1 MQEATMSHSHTAAA
15 LNGQNGRSHVNGST
29 RTVDW
34 TGYSALFQR
43 VTPSP
48 AVQATPTPATHDD
61 RSRSGRAAN
70 VREAFLGFCQ
80 ASLFS
85 PGTTVHFDRPS
96 EAAAAA
102 KALAA
107 AERFGFSRD
116 EIQRLGCG
124 LYSSPAALRE
134 DLRSVGFSD
143 AEIESARITC
153 DDAGRPRA
161 EFSGCLVVPLTD
173 ENGQLCDF
181 LLLTVNE
188 QGRAF
193 CGYRFLDGPA
203 RSQIVAYG
211 LQTALS
217 RPHGRESLVLVDD
230 VLECLL
236 LQCRGIHSVAAIG
249 TSGRDFSLRRWEE
262 LARLGV
268 ATVTLAFRNDE
279 RRATDVRDA
288 LVNALRARTAPEVFV
303 AEAYPAGERSAADVL
318 RRFGKDTCAV
328 ALATRSLAFHHK
340 DFGAAERVRA
350 VAAETVP
357 HIAPESPEPPLSRHE
372 AVQPVAP
379 HREAFQRHVAELAAA
394 LPAED
399 RSVAE
404 QVIAAFRQAIEDND
418 FARAGWTI
426 DGYVANN
433 PYFWMSHHT
442 TRPIA
447 APPAAAGHQSASV
460 SSSAAVLD
468 RLTKSPQTADI
479 PREMHDYRGRE
490 AAATVEWITSAS
502 SRSRLAAL
510 CERIADVLERQPLV
524 GFVVACCEHTDR
536 QVVLAL
542 ATHLASRFSPGPGL
556 SIDEVR
562 SRLSGVE
569 PSGGFRDRPWLA
581 DEAADRLRLWSSRL
595 TFVTCP
601 MSSAGVAAIEQAVE
615 AAALKTTIGGVF
627 FDGVPHFTWDVPARG
642 GEARWLHRFAA
653 QHGCAM
659 TVAAPAMPSDFTTPH
674 WRSQTPVCWPLT
686 QTAGG
691 LSVLNAL
698 REWLARETAAVR

>member
-1 MQEATMSHSHTAAA
+1 MQEATMSHSHTAAT
-15 LNGQNGRSHVNGST
+15 LNGQNGHSHANGTT

-34 TGYSALFQR
+34 TGYSALFHR
-43 VTPSP
+43 VTPSQTVHALRTPLSPNDHCREVPP
-48 AVQATPTPATHDD
+48 A
-61 RSRSGRAAN
+61 N
-70 VREAFLGFCQ
+70 IREAFLGFCQ

-107 AERFGFSRD
+107 AEAFGFSRD
-116 EIQRLGCG
+116 EIHRLGCG
-124 LYSSPAALRE
+124 LYSSPAALRD
-134 DLRSVGFSD
+134 DLRSVGFSHSD
-143 AEIESARITC
+143 IEAARITC

-193 CGYRFLDGPA
+193 SGYRFLDGLA
-203 RSQIVAYG
+203 KSNVVAYG
-211 LQTALS
+211 LQIALS
-217 RPHGRESLVLVDD
+217 RPTGRESLVLVDD

-236 LQCRGIHSVAAIG
+236 LQCRGIHSVAAMG
-249 TSGRDFSLRRWEE
+249 TSGRDFSPRRWEE

-288 LVNALRARTAPEVFV
+288 LVNALRARTAPEVFI

-340 DFGAAERVRA
+340 DFGAPDRMRPATRDVVPFDAPVHLKRAEARV
-350 VAAETVP
+350 AEPSIVP
-357 HIAPESPEPPLSRHE
+357 HRD
-372 AVQPVAP
+372 
-379 HREAFQRHVAELAAA
+379 AFRRHVVELAAA
-394 LPAED
+394 LPTED
-399 RSVAE
+399 RVVAE
-404 QVIAAFRQAIEDND
+404 QVIAAFDASIEGND
-418 FARAGWTI
+418 FARAAWTI
-426 DGYVANN
+426 DGHVANN
-433 PYFWMSHHT
+433 PYFWMPHHPA
-442 TRPIA
+442 RPA
-447 APPAAAGHQSASV
+447 VAFAAATGHQSASV

-468 RLTKSPQTADI
+468 RMTKSPQIGDV
-479 PREMHDYRGRE
+479 PHEMHDYRGRE
-490 AAATVEWITSAS
+490 AMSAVEWITSPS
-502 SRSRLAAL
+502 PRTRLAAL
-510 CERIADVLERQPLV
+510 CERMVDALERQPLLS
-524 GFVVACCEHTDR
+524 FVVACCEHTDR

-542 ATHLASRFSPGPGL
+542 ATHLASRFSQGPGL
-556 SIDEVR
+556 SIEEVR
-562 SRLSGVE
+562 SRLSRVE
-569 PSGGFRDRPWLA
+569 PSGGFRDKPWLA

-615 AAALKTTIGGVF
+615 AAATKSVIGGVF
-627 FDGVPHFTWDVPARG
+627 FNGIPQIGWNFPARG
-642 GEARWLHRFAA
+642 SESHWLHRLAA

-659 TVAAPAMPSDFTTPH
+659 TIASPAVLGDSSMPQL
-674 WRSQTPVCWPLT
+674 RSQTPICWPLT
-686 QTAGG
+686 QSAGG
-691 LSVLNAL
+691 MAVLNAL
-698 REWLARETAAVR
+698 CEWLARETAATH

>member
-1 MQEATMSHSHTAAA
+1 MSHSHTAAA
-15 LNGQNGRSHVNGST
+15 LHGQNGRSHVNGTT

-43 VTPSP
+43 VTPSTAVHATRTP
-48 AVQATPTPATHDD
+48 AVHDD
-61 RSRSGRAAN
+61 RSRGGRAAN
-70 VREAFLGFCQ
+70 IREAFLGFCQ

-107 AERFGFSRD
+107 AERFGFSRN

-143 AEIESARITC
+143 AEIESARITR

-193 CGYRFLDGPA
+193 CGYRFLDGPV

-249 TSGRDFSLRRWEE
+249 TSGGDFSPRRWEE

-340 DFGAAERVRA
+340 DFGAADRVRS

-357 HIAPESPEPPLSRHE
+357 HIAPEPPLSRRE
-372 AVQPVAP
+372 VVQPAAP

-404 QVIAAFRQAIEDND
+404 QVIAAFHHAIEDND
-418 FARAGWTI
+418 LARAGWTI

-433 PYFWMSHHT
+433 PYFWMSHQPL
-442 TRPIA
+442 RPSVA
-447 APPAAAGHQSASV
+447 MFSTAGHQSASV

-468 RLTKSPQTADI
+468 RMTKSPQTADV
-479 PREMHDYRGRE
+479 PLEMHDYRGRD
-490 AAATVEWITSAS
+490 AASAVEWITSAS

-510 CERIADVLERQPLV
+510 CERIADALERQPLV

-542 ATHLASRFSPGPGL
+542 ATHLASRFSQGSGL

-562 SRLSGVE
+562 SRLAGVE

-601 MSSAGVAAIEQAVE
+601 LNSAGVAAIEQAVE
-615 AAALKTTIGGVF
+615 AAALKTTMGGVF

-642 GEARWLHRFAA
+642 GEAHWLRRFAA

-659 TVAAPAMPSDFTTPH
+659 TIAAPAMQPDVATPH
-674 WRSQTPVCWPLT
+674 GRSQTPACWPLT

-698 REWLARETAAVR
+698 REWLARETAATH